1 MQDFPKKPVDGL
13 TTPLGVEMFKKSIN
27 NVDVEDPTDH
37 SKTTLTIVQEFKK
50 KDTDISTNGVEMIQ
64 SQDNIRD

>member
-1 MQDFPKKPVDGL
+1 
-13 TTPLGVEMFKKSIN
+13 MFKKSIN

-50 KDTDISTNGVEMIQ
+50 KDTDISTNGVEMVQ